1 MVIKAIL
8 CYFCTMATLT
18 LSGDNLTIDDLVGA
32 VENSETKI
40 EIISTSLKDVAHA
53 REFLEHEMTSRVIY
67 GVNTGFGPMAS
78 HIVSP
83 KNLVALQNNLVT
95 SHASG
100 IGEPIP
106 DAYVLAAM
114 IVRLNMFAKGYSGVS
129 IDL

>member
-1 MVIKAIL
+1 MVIESSL
-8 CYFCTMATLT
+8 CYFVRMASLS
-18 LSGDNLTIDDLVGA
+18 LSGDNLTIDKLIEA
-32 VENSETKI
+32 VENPEVRVSVDPNA
-40 EIISTSLKDVAHA
+40 LKDIARS
-53 REFLEHEMTSRVIY
+53 REFLEKEMTARVIY

-100 IGEPIP
+100 IGEPIS